1 MDIDYYR
8 ETDFQWGNADMDLKD
23 IQIWIWIQIDTNTRM
38 NFETI
43 MNVAY

>member
-1 MDIDYYR
+1 
-8 ETDFQWGNADMDLKD
+8 MDLKD
-23 IQIWIWIQIDTNTRM
+23 IQIWIWIQIDTNTSM